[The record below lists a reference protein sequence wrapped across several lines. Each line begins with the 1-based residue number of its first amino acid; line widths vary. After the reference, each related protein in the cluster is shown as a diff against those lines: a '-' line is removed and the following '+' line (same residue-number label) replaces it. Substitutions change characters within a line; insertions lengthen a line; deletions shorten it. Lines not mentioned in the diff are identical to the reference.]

1 MGEMMTV
8 TKSKSE
14 RDGRLGKKREL
25 PTKAS
30 KPSKSKRHSNLSA
43 SEDVVGRNYVEV
55 VGIVASTASSR
66 AGVLSRRIEIPI
78 VGAREI
84 IDLECENREL
94 FPIFRSL
101 KVGQWIS
108 LQGALRKRF
117 WRSGA
122 AVASRS
128 YIELHSL
135 KSVANRQASPT
146 KKR

>member
-1 MGEMMTV
+1 MTV

-108 LQGALRKRF
+108 LQGALRKDF
-117 WRSGA
+117 GGW
-122 AVASRS
+122 V
-128 YIELHSL
+128 
-135 KSVANRQASPT
+135 RQSPPEAT
-146 KKR
+146 